1 MANWQQLN
9 QRYQALQL
17 REKRLIFF
25 GSVVLLFW
33 LLFIYLLEPGW
44 QQRQQLIG
52 EQQKLRLQQQQV
64 QQQLELLQLQLAV
77 DIEQPLRAEITS
89 LNQRQAELTA
99 QRQSQSSLF
108 IGADQMLALLREIL
122 SKSQQVKL
130 KSLSTSAAIPVVL
143 TGQLA
148 GEAPLL
154 YQHKTTLVVSGAYRN
169 VQLLLSELEQ
179 LPWLVQWQQ
188 LEYQVREH
196 PLADISIEFITVS
209 ENENF
214 IQL

>member
-25 GSVVLLFW
+25 GSVVLVFW
-33 LLFIYLLEPGW
+33 LLLMYLLEPAW
-44 QQRQQLIG
+44 QQQQQLTG
-52 EQQKLRLQQQQV
+52 QQQKFRLQQQQV
-64 QQQLELLQLQLAV
+64 RQQLELLQLQLAV
-77 DIEQPLRAEITS
+77 DIEQPFRDEINRLTLQQTELTS
-89 LNQRQAELTA
+89 QRQ
-99 QRQSQSSLF
+99 QQSSLF

-122 SKSQQVKL
+122 GKSQQLKL
-130 KSLSTSAAIPVVL
+130 KSLSTSAAVPVVL
-143 TGQLA
+143 AGQLVD
-148 GEAPLL
+148 EAPLL
-154 YQHKTTLVVSGAYRN
+154 YQHKTTLVVSGAYQN
-169 VQLLLSELEQ
+169 VQQLLSELEQ

-188 LEYQVREH
+188 LDYQVTEY

>member
-1 MANWQQLN
+1 MANWRQLN

-17 REKRLIFF
+17 REKRLIYF
-25 GSVVLLFW
+25 GSIVLVFW

-44 QQRQQLIG
+44 QQRQLLIG
-52 EQQKLRLQQQQV
+52 EQQKFRLQQQQV
-64 QQQLELLQLQLAV
+64 QQQLELLQMQLAV
-77 DIEQPLRAEITS
+77 DIEQPLRAEIAS

-108 IGADQMLALLREIL
+108 IGADQMLALLREVL

-143 TGQLA
+143 AGQLA

-169 VQLLLSELEQ
+169 VQQLLSELEQ

-188 LEYQVREH
+188 LEYQVSEH
-196 PLADISIEFITVS
+196 PLADVSIELITVS

>member
-9 QRYQALQL
+9 QHYQALQQ

-25 GSVVLLFW
+25 GSVILVFW
-33 LLFIYLLEPGW
+33 LLLMYLLEPAW
-44 QQRQQLIG
+44 QQQQQLTG
-52 EQQKLRLQQQQV
+52 QQQKLRLQQQQV

-77 DIEQPLRAEITS
+77 DIEQPFRDEIDRLTLQQTELIS
-89 LNQRQAELTA
+89 QRQ
-99 QRQSQSSLF
+99 QQSSLF

-122 SKSQQVKL
+122 GKSQQVKL
-130 KSLSTSAAIPVVL
+130 KSLSTSAAVPVVL
-143 TGQLA
+143 AGQLVD
-148 GEAPLL
+148 EAPLL
-154 YQHKTTLVVSGAYRN
+154 YQHKTTLVVSGAYQN
-169 VQLLLSELEQ
+169 VQQLLSELEQ

-188 LEYQVREH
+188 LDYQVTKY
-196 PLADISIEFITVS
+196 PLADIRIEFITVS

>member
-9 QRYQALQL
+9 QRYQALQF

-25 GSVVLLFW
+25 GSLILICW
-33 LLFIYLLEPGW
+33 LLFIYLLEPAL
-44 QQRQQLIG
+44 QQQQQLKG
-52 EQQKLRLQQQQV
+52 QQQKLRLQQQQV

-77 DIEQPLRAEITS
+77 DIEQPLRDEMTS
-89 LNQRQAELTA
+89 LTLQQTELTA
-99 QRQSQSSLF
+99 QRQNQSSLF
-108 IGADQMLALLREIL
+108 IGAEQMLALLREIL
-122 SKSQQVKL
+122 GKSQQLKL
-130 KSLSTSAAIPVVL
+130 KSLSTSAAVPVL
-143 TGQLA
+143 LSGQLA

-169 VQLLLSELEQ
+169 VQQLLTELEQ

-188 LEYQVREH
+188 LDYQVTEY
-196 PLADISIEFITVS
+196 PTADISIEFITVS

>member
-9 QRYQALQL
+9 QRYQALQI
-17 REKRLIFF
+17 REKRLLFF
-25 GSVVLLFW
+25 GLLLLLFW
-33 LLFIYLLEPGW
+33 LLLMYLLEPAW
-44 QQRQQLIG
+44 QQQQQLISDR
-52 EQQKLRLQQQQV
+52 QKLLLQQQQV
-64 QQQLELLQLQLAV
+64 QQQLQLLQQQLAI
-77 DIEQPLRAEITS
+77 DIEQPLRDEIAS
-89 LNQRQAELTA
+89 FAQQQAALTV

-122 SKSQQVKL
+122 AKSQQLSL
-130 KSLSTSAAIPVVL
+130 KSLATSAAVPVVL
-143 TGQLA
+143 ACQLA
-148 GEAPLL
+148 EETPLL
-154 YQHKTTLVVSGAYRN
+154 YQHKTTLVVSGAYSD
-169 VQLLLSELEQ
+169 VQQLLKELEQ

-188 LEYQVREH
+188 LDYQVTEY

>member
-1 MANWQQLN
+1 MTNWQQLN

-25 GSVVLLFW
+25 GSVILIFW
-33 LLFIYLLEPGW
+33 LLLMYLLEPAW
-44 QQRQQLIG
+44 QQQQQLTG
-52 EQQKLRLQQQQV
+52 QQQKFRLQQQQV
-64 QQQLELLQLQLAV
+64 KQQLELLQLQLAV
-77 DIEQPLRAEITS
+77 DIEQPLRDEIAG
-89 LNQRQAELTA
+89 LNQQQSALAA

-108 IGADQMLALLREIL
+108 IGAEQMLALLREIL

-130 KSLSTSAAIPVVL
+130 KSLSTSAAVPVVL
-143 TGQLA
+143 AGQLA
-148 GEAPLL
+148 DEAPLL
-154 YQHKTTLVVSGAYRN
+154 YQHKTTLIVSGTYRN
-169 VQLLLSELEQ
+169 VQKLLRELEQ

-188 LEYQVREH
+188 LDYQVTDY

>member
-1 MANWQQLN
+1 MVNWQQLN

-25 GSVVLLFW
+25 GSLILVFW
-33 LLFIYLLEPGW
+33 LLLIYLLEPAW
-44 QQRQQLIG
+44 QQQQLLKG
-52 EQQKLRLQQQQV
+52 ELQKFRLQQQQV
-64 QQQLELLQLQLAV
+64 QQQLELLQTQLAV
-77 DIEQPLRAEITS
+77 DIEQPIRDEITG
-89 LNQRQAELTA
+89 LNQQQAVLAA

-108 IGADQMLALLREIL
+108 IGAEQMLALLREIL
-122 SKSQQVKL
+122 AKSKLVQL
-130 KSLSTSAAIPVVL
+130 KSLSTSAAVPVVL
-143 TGQLA
+143 AGQLA

-154 YQHKTTLVVSGAYRN
+154 YQHKTTLVVSGTYRN
-169 VQLLLSELEQ
+169 VQQLLSELEQ

-188 LEYQVREH
+188 LEYQVVEY
-196 PLADISIEFITVS
+196 PMADISIEFITVS

>member
-1 MANWQQLN
+1 MTNWQQLN

-25 GSVVLLFW
+25 GSVGLVFW
-33 LLFIYLLEPGW
+33 LLLMYLLEPAW
-44 QQRQQLIG
+44 QQQQQLTDQ
-52 EQQKLRLQQQQV
+52 QQKFRLQQQQV
-64 QQQLELLQLQLAV
+64 RQQLELLQLQLAV
-77 DIEQPLRAEITS
+77 DIEQPFRDEINRLTVQQTELTS
-89 LNQRQAELTA
+89 QRQ
-99 QRQSQSSLF
+99 QQSSLF

-122 SKSQQVKL
+122 GKSQQLKL
-130 KSLSTSAAIPVVL
+130 KSLSTSAAVPVVL
-143 TGQLA
+143 AGQLVD
-148 GEAPLL
+148 EAPLL
-154 YQHKTTLVVSGAYRN
+154 YQHKTTLVVSGAYKS
-169 VQLLLSELEQ
+169 VQQLLSELEQ

-188 LEYQVREH
+188 LDYQVTEY

>member
-25 GSVVLLFW
+25 GSVILVFW
-33 LLFIYLLEPGW
+33 LLLMYLLEPAW
-44 QQRQQLIG
+44 QQQQQLTG
-52 EQQKLRLQQQQV
+52 QQQKLRLQQQQI

-77 DIEQPLRAEITS
+77 DIEQPLRDEIAS
-89 LNQRQAELTA
+89 LGQQQTELSTQR
-99 QRQSQSSLF
+99 RNQSSLF
-108 IGADQMLALLREIL
+108 IGAEQMLALLREIL
-122 SKSQQVKL
+122 AKSQQL
-130 KSLSTSAAIPVVL
+130 QLRSLSTSAAVPVVL

-148 GEAPLL
+148 DEAPLL
-154 YQHKTTLVVSGAYRN
+154 YQHKTTLVVRGTYQH
-169 VQLLLSELEQ
+169 VQQLLGELEQ

-188 LEYQVREH
+188 LDYQVTDY
-196 PLADISIEFITVS
+196 PLADISLEFITVS

>member
-9 QRYQALQL
+9 QRYQALQH
-17 REKRLIFF
+17 REKRLIYF
-25 GSVVLLFW
+25 GSVLLLFW

-44 QQRQQLIG
+44 QQRQQLVG
-52 EQQKLRLQQQQV
+52 EQQKLSLQQQQV
-64 QQQLELLQLQLAV
+64 QQQLELLQLQLAI
-77 DIEQPLRAEITS
+77 DIEQPIRDEI
-89 LNQRQAELTA
+89 LNLSRQQTELITQRQG
-99 QRQSQSSLF
+99 QSSLF

-130 KSLSTSAAIPVVL
+130 KSLSTSTATPVML
-143 TGQLA
+143 AGQLA
-148 GEAPLL
+148 DEAPLL
-154 YQHKTTLVVSGAYRN
+154 YQHKTTLVVSGGYRN

-188 LEYQVREH
+188 LEYQVSEY

>member
-9 QRYQALQL
+9 QRYQALQQ

-25 GSVVLLFW
+25 GSVILVFW
-33 LLFIYLLEPGW
+33 LLLMYLLEPAW
-44 QQRQQLIG
+44 QQQQQLTG
-52 EQQKLRLQQQQV
+52 QQQKLRLQQQQV
-64 QQQLELLQLQLAV
+64 RQQLELLQLQLAV
-77 DIEQPLRAEITS
+77 DIEQPFRDEIDRLTVQQTELIS
-89 LNQRQAELTA
+89 QRQ
-99 QRQSQSSLF
+99 QQSSLF

-122 SKSQQVKL
+122 GKSQQVKL
-130 KSLSTSAAIPVVL
+130 KSLSTSAAVPVVL
-143 TGQLA
+143 AGQLVD
-148 GEAPLL
+148 EAPLL
-154 YQHKTTLVVSGAYRN
+154 YQHKTTLVVSGAYQN
-169 VQLLLSELEQ
+169 VQQLLSELEQ

-188 LEYQVREH
+188 LDYQVTEY